1 MAYPSAV
8 SEEIQ
13 KEFVT
18 QYPVDGIRDPVV
30 KRMIK
35 MFKGSNFSEVLGN
48 DLKPKASPHRSR
60 LTIRVECVINTDVPL
75 SNEERTIIQKESGET
90 PPSENIVR

>member
-1 MAYPSAV
+1 VKIYKSLKPCPFGLSAV

-35 MFKGSNFSEVLGN
+35 MFKGNNFSEVLGN
-48 DLKPKASPHRSR
+48 DLKPKASPHRGH
-60 LTIRVECVINTDVPL
+60 V
-75 SNEERTIIQKESGET
+75 
-90 PPSENIVR
+90 